1 MPERRV
7 AVPALRN
14 AVATCLALAGILAAP
29 AGAEPFD
36 FDVEYTE
43 CLGQQEYAIGGAM
56 AGDCFIDQARE
67 IEAEIETL
75 LHQVSKRFCSAQ
87 DRETLDRAQSLWR
100 EQRALTCAFIEDTP
114 GNTGSYIA
122 GGACWLD
129 TARKRLETLRILE
142 NNGHAWCRDMRF
154 VPGQS
159 RFGDTADRLETLSGL
174 EGIPPIDT
182 RHCAYCEPGAD
193 CSEGLFAFEYPAS
206 GEDTP
211 AGPAMD
217 GALLHACHTPDG
229 IAFELIAGLHTEP
242 RLVQAQKGWRAFD
255 WVVEDGKIVLTD
267 STGTTISWPDN

>member
-1 MPERRV
+1 MSILKQAVV
-7 AVPALRN
+7 AGI
-14 AVATCLALAGILAAP
+14 ALAGSLAVP
-29 AGAEPFD
+29 VSAEPFD
-36 FDVEYTE
+36 FDAEYTA
-43 CLGQQEYAIGGAM
+43 CLEQEEYAIGGSM

-67 IEAEIETL
+67 IEAGIETL

-100 EQRALTCAFIEDTP
+100 EQRALTCAFIEDSP

-142 NNGHAWCRDMRF
+142 NNSYDWCRDMRF

-159 RFGDTADRLETLSGL
+159 RFGDPGDLLETLADLKDMSL
-174 EGIPPIDT
+174 LDPA
-182 RHCAYCEPGAD
+182 RCAYCEPGID

-217 GALLHACHTPDG
+217 GALLHACQMPDG
-229 IAFELIAGLHTEP
+229 IAFDLIAGLHTEP
-242 RLVQAQKGWRAFD
+242 RLVHSRKGWLAFD
-255 WVVEDGKIVLTD
+255 WSVEGGKIALTD
-267 STGTTISWPDN
+267 NAGTTISWPDD